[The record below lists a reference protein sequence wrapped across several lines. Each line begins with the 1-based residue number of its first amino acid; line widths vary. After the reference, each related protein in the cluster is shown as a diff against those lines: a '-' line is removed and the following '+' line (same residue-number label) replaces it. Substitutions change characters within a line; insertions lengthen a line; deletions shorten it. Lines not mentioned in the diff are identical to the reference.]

1 VIGTQQYRRMENNST
16 NVLKDKEST
25 DIVTAGKTRERETNA
40 PDQFKAPQAAE
51 GRETN
56 APCQR
61 ETAKNM
67 GTRETNVSEKEAA
80 AVRRDG
86 GPLTI
91 ADQQLRQ
98 EDSGASRPP
107 SQAQRRA
114 ATETAPHTAGPD
126 PGEGAKIGGCRPN
139 IVDISRAGTPAS
151 QASRSG
157 SASRRRCLRRQLTQM
172 LREGSECFNPDDVRR
187 IIRAARAG
195 LEGSLTAI
203 CMLDDDISLFT
214 HAFPDADD
222 KELRAHCLS
231 TLLEYEE
238 SMQTWEEAK
247 NSGELDSDDSGSED
261 EDELTGSE
269 LLRDLDPPAPC
280 LPADTIPAAR
290 SGRLEWPKKILQ
302 QTNLVSSIAAK
313 IELNINRANWDTDC
327 YEGCRKLLQRE
338 TQRMGTVS
346 DDRGPEEIPV
356 LVRRETAKNMGTR
369 ETNVSEREAAA
380 VRRDGGRPT
389 NADQQLRQEDS
400 GASRPPS
407 QAQRGAATEAAPH
420 TADPDP
426 GEGAKTRGC
435 RPNIIDISRAGT
447 PASQVSRSGSASR
460 RRCLRRQLTQM
471 LREGSEC
478 FNPDDVR
485 RIIRAARAG
494 LEGSLT
500 AICMLDDD
508 ISLFTHAF
516 PDADDKEL
524 RAHCLSTLLEYEE
537 SMQTWEEAK
546 NSGELDS
553 DDSGSE
559 DEDELTGSELLRDLD
574 PPAP

>member
-1 VIGTQQYRRMENNST
+1 M
-16 NVLKDKEST
+16 
-25 DIVTAGKTRERETNA
+25 DIVTAGKARERETNT
-40 PDQFKAPQAAE
+40 PDQFKAPRAAE

-67 GTRETNVSEKEAA
+67 GTREANVSEKETA

-107 SQAQRRA
+107 SQTQGRA
-114 ATETAPHTAGPD
+114 ATEAAPHTADPD

-139 IVDISRAGTPAS
+139 IIDIFRAGTPAS
-151 QASRSG
+151 QASRGG

-203 CMLDDDISLFT
+203 CMLDDDVSLFT

-280 LPADTIPAAR
+280 HPADKIPAAR
-290 SGRLEWPKKILQ
+290 SDRLEWPKKVLQ
-302 QTNLVSSIAAK
+302 QTNLVSSIAAE
-313 IELNINRANWDTDC
+313 IELNINLADWGADC

-338 TQRMGTVS
+338 MQRIGTVS

-356 LVRRETAKNMGTR
+356 LVELEVQQWVDEALRNAARATERILDRVASMGVHRPDQACEEVSDFDLADSKAAQAVMRAVTAYPLKDVQLDRIVKLALGKRVLEATTATTGGDPPGATTSAVRTIDSSRTRPGVMSNDGSESHRTDSTHGAGGAAIREQSDMTYNAKFRRNCGLEGFGDAHGAAAERGSTECDSDCDPKREEERQSGQEGCQDGHGEWRHDIGRNWRAGTCAGG
-369 ETNVSEREAAA
+369 AAA
-380 VRRDGGRPT
+380 V
-389 NADQQLRQEDS
+389 S
-400 GASRPPS
+400 GVRL
-407 QAQRGAATEAAPH
+407 H
-420 TADPDP
+420 K
-426 GEGAKTRGC
+426 KT
-435 RPNIIDISRAGT
+435 
-447 PASQVSRSGSASR
+447 
-460 RRCLRRQLTQM
+460 
-471 LREGSEC
+471 
-478 FNPDDVR
+478 
-485 RIIRAARAG
+485 
-494 LEGSLT
+494 
-500 AICMLDDD
+500 
-508 ISLFTHAF
+508 
-516 PDADDKEL
+516 
-524 RAHCLSTLLEYEE
+524 
-537 SMQTWEEAK
+537 
-546 NSGELDS
+546 
-553 DDSGSE
+553 
-559 DEDELTGSELLRDLD
+559 
-574 PPAP
+574 